1 MKLKHLLQYDYIKD
15 FEELLVTDF
24 ERDLFVASLRNYCS
38 HGNPL
43 RFHNFAFS
51 MRELVLQIINR
62 KAPDSVVKKA
72 SWYEKESDR
81 FDVTRRQKLKYCAQG
96 YLADSYL
103 DKFTLEELNQSIKD
117 YLKEFNFFNKYT
129 HITQKHF
136 KACPKKFY
144 SDMKYIIQRSREVVE
159 EIDSMENL
167 VVSSIPV
174 SVQGHIFDYII
185 NNFPSE
191 LDILASNVI
200 VDSVS
205 PEELAVTYLEDNGI
219 TVAVSG
225 TVYVCQEY
233 GKGEDFTALSE
244 NYPFS
249 VSIDLSVDDPTDIT
263 VNESDFEVDTSSW
276 FGLENETEE
285 IEAIQS
291 V

>member
-15 FEELLVTDF
+15 FEDLLVTDF

-72 SWYEKESDR
+72 SWYEKESDK

-103 DKFTLEELNQSIKD
+103 DEFTLEELNQSIKS

-129 HITQKHF
+129 HITEKHF

-144 SDMKYIIQRSREVVE
+144 ADMKYIIQRSREVVE

-167 VVSSIPV
+167 VVNSIPDT
-174 SVQGHIFDYII
+174 VQDHIFDYII

-200 VDSVS
+200 VDSVA
-205 PEELAVTYLEDNGI
+205 PEELIVTYLEDNGI
-219 TVAVSG
+219 TIAVSG
-225 TVYVCQEY
+225 TVYVSQEY

-249 VSIDLSVDDPTDIT
+249 VSVELSVDDPTD
-263 VNESDFEVDTSSW
+263 VSVDESDFEIDTSSW
-276 FGLENETEE
+276 FGLESEIEE
-285 IEAIQS
+285 IEA
-291 V
+291 

>member
-1 MKLKHLLQYDYIKD
+1 MKLKHLLQYDYIQD

-72 SWYEKESDR
+72 SWYEKESEK

-96 YLADSYL
+96 YLSDSYL
-103 DKFTLEELNQSIKD
+103 DEFTLEELNQSIKD

-129 HITQKHF
+129 HITEKHF

-144 SDMKYIIQRSREVVE
+144 ADMKYIIQRSREVIE

-167 VVSSIPV
+167 VVNSIPDT
-174 SVQGHIFDYII
+174 VQDHIFDYII

-205 PEELAVTYLEDNGI
+205 PEELEVTYLEDNGI

-225 TVYVCQEY
+225 TVYVSQEY

-249 VSIDLSVDDPTDIT
+249 VSVALSVDDPSDIT
-263 VNESDFEVDTSSW
+263 VDESDFEIDTSSW
-276 FGLENETEE
+276 FGVENELEE
-285 IEAIQS
+285 IEA
-291 V
+291 

>member
-15 FEELLVTDF
+15 FEGLLVTDF

-72 SWYEKESDR
+72 SWYEKESEK

-96 YLADSYL
+96 YLSDSYL
-103 DKFTLEELNQSIKD
+103 DEFTLEELNQSIKD

-129 HITQKHF
+129 HITEKHF

-144 SDMKYIIQRSREVVE
+144 TDMKYIIQRSREVIE

-167 VVSSIPV
+167 VVNSIPDT
-174 SVQGHIFDYII
+174 VQDHIFDYII

-205 PEELAVTYLEDNGI
+205 PEELEVTYLEDNGI

-225 TVYVCQEY
+225 TVYVSQEY

-249 VSIDLSVDDPTDIT
+249 VSVALSVDDPSDIT
-263 VNESDFEVDTSSW
+263 VDESDFEIDTSSW
-276 FGLENETEE
+276 FEVENELEE
-285 IEAIQS
+285 VEA
-291 V
+291 

>member
-15 FEELLVTDF
+15 FKDLLVTDF

-51 MRELVLQIINR
+51 MRELVLQIIDR

-96 YLADSYL
+96 YLANSYL
-103 DKFTLEELNQSIKD
+103 DEFTLEELDQSIKD
-117 YLKEFNFFNKYT
+117 YLREFNFFNKYT
-129 HITQKHF
+129 HITEKHF

-144 SDMKYIIQRSREVVE
+144 ADMKYIIQRSREVVE
-159 EIDSMENL
+159 QIDSMENL
-167 VVSSIPV
+167 VVNSIPDT
-174 SVQGHIFDYII
+174 VQDHIFDYII

-205 PEELAVTYLEDNGI
+205 PEELIVTYLEDNGI
-219 TVAVSG
+219 TLAVSG
-225 TVYVCQEY
+225 TVYVSQEY
-233 GKGEDFTALSE
+233 GKGEDYTALSE

-249 VSIDLSVDDPTDIT
+249 VSVEMSVDDPTDVS

-276 FGLENETEE
+276 FGVESEIEE
-285 IEAIQS
+285 IE

>member
-72 SWYEKESDR
+72 SWYEKESEI

-103 DKFTLEELNQSIKD
+103 DEFILEELNQSIND
-117 YLKEFNFFNKYT
+117 YLKEFKFFNKYT
-129 HITQKHF
+129 HITEKHF

-144 SDMKYIIQRSREVVE
+144 ADMKYIIQRSREVIE

-167 VVSSIPV
+167 VVNSIPDTL
-174 SVQGHIFDYII
+174 QDHIFDYII

-205 PEELAVTYLEDNGI
+205 PEELEVTYLEDNGI

-225 TVYVCQEY
+225 TVYVSQEY

-249 VSIDLSVDDPTDIT
+249 VSVALSVDDPTDIS
-263 VNESDFEVDTSSW
+263 VDESDFKIDTSSW
-276 FGLENETEE
+276 FGVDDEIEE
-285 IEAIQS
+285 IEA
-291 V
+291 

>member
-1 MKLKHLLQYDYIKD
+1 MKLKHLLQYDYIRN

-62 KAPDSVVKKA
+62 KAPDGAVKKA
-72 SWYEKESDR
+72 SWYEKESEI

-103 DKFTLEELNQSIKD
+103 DEFTLEELNQSIKD

-129 HITQKHF
+129 HITEKHF

-144 SDMKYIIQRSREVVE
+144 ADMKYIIQRSREVVE
-159 EIDSMENL
+159 EIDSMEDL
-167 VVSSIPV
+167 VVNSIQNT
-174 SVQGHIFDYII
+174 VQNHIFDYIS

-191 LDILASNVI
+191 LDILARNVI

-205 PEELAVTYLEDNGI
+205 PEELVVTYLEDNGI
-219 TVAVSG
+219 IVEVSG
-225 TVYVCQEY
+225 TVYVSQEY

-249 VSIDLSVDDPTDIT
+249 VSVELSIDDPTDIS
-263 VNESDFEVDTSSW
+263 VDESDFEIDTSSW
-276 FGLENETEE
+276 FGLENKTEE
-285 IEAIQS
+285 IEA
-291 V
+291 

>member
-72 SWYEKESDR
+72 SWYEKESEI

-103 DKFTLEELNQSIKD
+103 DEFILEALNQSIND
-117 YLKEFNFFNKYT
+117 YLKEFKFFNKYT
-129 HITQKHF
+129 HITEKHF

-144 SDMKYIIQRSREVVE
+144 ADMKYIIQRSREVIE

-167 VVSSIPV
+167 VVNSIPDTL
-174 SVQGHIFDYII
+174 QDHIFDYII

-205 PEELAVTYLEDNGI
+205 PEELEVTYLEDNGI

-225 TVYVCQEY
+225 TVYVSQEY

-249 VSIDLSVDDPTDIT
+249 VSVALSVDDPTDIS
-263 VNESDFEVDTSSW
+263 VDESDFKIDTSSW
-276 FGLENETEE
+276 FGVDDEIEE
-285 IEAIQS
+285 IEA
-291 V
+291 

>member
-1 MKLKHLLQYDYIKD
+1 MKLKHLLQYDYIRDFKD
-15 FEELLVTDF
+15 LLVTDF

-51 MRELVLQIINR
+51 MRELVLQIIDR
-62 KAPDSVVKKA
+62 KAPDNVVKKA

-96 YLADSYL
+96 YLANSYL
-103 DKFTLEELNQSIKD
+103 DKFTLEELDQSIKD

-129 HITQKHF
+129 HITEKHF

-144 SDMKYIIQRSREVVE
+144 ADMKYIIQRSREVVE

-167 VVSSIPV
+167 VVNSIPDT
-174 SVQGHIFDYII
+174 VQDHIFDYII

-205 PEELAVTYLEDNGI
+205 PEELIVTYLEDNGI
-219 TVAVSG
+219 TLAVSG
-225 TVYVCQEY
+225 TVYVSQEY
-233 GKGEDFTALSE
+233 GKGEDYTALSE

-249 VSIDLSVDDPTDIT
+249 VSVEMSVDDPTDVS

-276 FGLENETEE
+276 FGVESEIEE
-285 IEAIQS
+285 IE

>member
-1 MKLKHLLQYDYIKD
+1 MKLKHLLQYDYIRN

-62 KAPDSVVKKA
+62 KAPDGAVKKA
-72 SWYEKESDR
+72 SWYEKESEI

-103 DKFTLEELNQSIKD
+103 DEFTLEELNQSIKD

-129 HITQKHF
+129 HITEKHF

-144 SDMKYIIQRSREVVE
+144 ADMKYIIQRSREVVE
-159 EIDSMENL
+159 EIDSMEDL
-167 VVSSIPV
+167 VVNSIQNT
-174 SVQGHIFDYII
+174 VQNHIFDYII

-191 LDILASNVI
+191 LDILARNVI

-205 PEELAVTYLEDNGI
+205 PEELVVTYLEDNGI
-219 TVAVSG
+219 IVEVSG
-225 TVYVCQEY
+225 TVYVSQEY

-249 VSIDLSVDDPTDIT
+249 VSVELSIDDPTDIS
-263 VNESDFEVDTSSW
+263 VDESDFEIDTSSW
-276 FGLENETEE
+276 FGLENKTEE
-285 IEAIQS
+285 IEA
-291 V
+291 

>member
-24 ERDLFVASLRNYCS
+24 ERGLFVASLRNYCS

-43 RFHNFAFS
+43 RFHNFSFS

-62 KAPDSVVKKA
+62 KAPDSIVKKA
-72 SWYEKESDR
+72 SWYEKESDK

-96 YLADSYL
+96 YLADLYL
-103 DKFTLEELNQSIKD
+103 DKLILEELNQSIKD

-129 HITQKHF
+129 HITEKHF

-144 SDMKYIIQRSREVVE
+144 ADMKYIIQRSREVVE

-167 VVSSIPV
+167 VVNSIPDI
-174 SVQGHIFDYII
+174 VQDHIFDYII

-205 PEELAVTYLEDNGI
+205 PEELIVTYLEDNGI
-219 TVAVSG
+219 TVAVLG
-225 TVYVCQEY
+225 TVYVSQEY
-233 GKGEDFTALSE
+233 GKGEDFTAFSE
-244 NYPFS
+244 DYPFS
-249 VSIDLSVDDPTDIT
+249 VSVELSVDDPTDIS
-263 VNESDFEVDTSSW
+263 VDESDFEIVTSSW
-276 FGLENETEE
+276 FESEN
-285 IEAIQS
+285 
-291 V
+291 

>member
-15 FEELLVTDF
+15 FEKLLVTDF

-51 MRELVLQIINR
+51 MRELVLHIIDR
-62 KAPDSVVKKA
+62 KAPDSVVKRA
-72 SWYEKESDR
+72 SWYEKESEI

-103 DKFTLEELNQSIKD
+103 NKFILEELNQSING
-117 YLKEFNFFNKYT
+117 YLKEFKFFNKYT
-129 HITQKHF
+129 HIAEKYF

-144 SDMKYIIQRSREVVE
+144 ADMKYIIQRSREVID

-167 VVSSIPV
+167 VVNSI
-174 SVQGHIFDYII
+174 QDTLQDHIFDYII

-205 PEELAVTYLEDNGI
+205 PEELEVTYLEDSGI

-225 TVYVCQEY
+225 TVYVSQEY
-233 GKGEDFTALSE
+233 GKGEDFIALSK

-249 VSIDLSVDDPTDIT
+249 VSVALSVDDPTDIS
-263 VNESDFEVDTSSW
+263 VDESDFDIDTSSW
-276 FGLENETEE
+276 FGVDDEFAE
-285 IEAIQS
+285 IE

>member
-72 SWYEKESDR
+72 SWYEKESEK

-96 YLADSYL
+96 YLSDSYL
-103 DKFTLEELNQSIKD
+103 DEFTLEELNQSIKD

-129 HITQKHF
+129 HITEKHF

-144 SDMKYIIQRSREVVE
+144 ADMKYIIQRSREVIE

-167 VVSSIPV
+167 VVNSIPDT
-174 SVQGHIFDYII
+174 VQDHIFDYII

-205 PEELAVTYLEDNGI
+205 PEELEVTYLENNGI

-225 TVYVCQEY
+225 TVYVSQEY

-249 VSIDLSVDDPTDIT
+249 VSVALPVDDPSDIT
-263 VNESDFEVDTSSW
+263 VDESDFEIDTSSW
-276 FGLENETEE
+276 FGVENELEE
-285 IEAIQS
+285 IEA
-291 V
+291 

>member
-72 SWYEKESDR
+72 SWYEKESEK

-96 YLADSYL
+96 YLSDSYL
-103 DKFTLEELNQSIKD
+103 DEFTLEELNQSIKD

-129 HITQKHF
+129 HITEKHF

-144 SDMKYIIQRSREVVE
+144 ADMKYIIQRSREVIE

-167 VVSSIPV
+167 VVNSIPDT
-174 SVQGHIFDYII
+174 VQDHIFDYII

-205 PEELAVTYLEDNGI
+205 PEELEVTYLEDNGI

-225 TVYVCQEY
+225 TVYVSQEY

-249 VSIDLSVDDPTDIT
+249 VSVALSVDDPSDIT
-263 VNESDFEVDTSSW
+263 VDESEFEIDTSSW
-276 FGLENETEE
+276 FGVENELEE
-285 IEAIQS
+285 IEA
-291 V
+291 

>member
-15 FEELLVTDF
+15 FEELLATDF
-24 ERDLFVASLRNYCS
+24 ERDLFVSSLRNYCS

-72 SWYEKESDR
+72 SWYEKENEK
-81 FDVTRRQKLKYCAQG
+81 FDVTRRQKLKYCAQR
-96 YLADSYL
+96 YLSDSYL
-103 DKFTLEELNQSIKD
+103 DESILEELNQSIKD

-129 HITQKHF
+129 HITEKHF

-144 SDMKYIIQRSREVVE
+144 EDMKYIIQRSREVIE

-167 VVSSIPV
+167 VVNSIPDT
-174 SVQGHIFDYII
+174 VQEHIFDYII

-205 PEELAVTYLEDNGI
+205 PEELEVTYLEDNGI
-219 TVAVSG
+219 SVGVEG
-225 TVYVCQEY
+225 TVYVSQEY
-233 GKGEDFTALSE
+233 GKGEDFTVLSE
-244 NYPFS
+244 NYPFRVS
-249 VSIDLSVDDPTDIT
+249 VALSVDDPSDIT
-263 VNESDFEVDTSSW
+263 VDESDFEIDTSSW
-276 FGLENETEE
+276 FGVENELKE
-285 IEAIQS
+285 I
-291 V
+291 